1 MSNKL
6 DATLAL
12 AAGILTALDA
22 AKDLQKH
29 DPRAKQLLAA
39 LQLLKTKTLPIIS
52 EEYERIKKEEDEFI
66 KESDSKVD
74 WIEGRR

>member
-1 MSNKL
+1 MSEKL

-12 AAGILTALDA
+12 VAGVMTALDA
-22 AKDLQKH
+22 AKELQKH
-29 DPRAKQLLAA
+29 DTRAKQVLTM
-39 LQLLKTKTLPIIS
+39 LQRLKTKTLPIIS
-52 EEYERIKKEEDEFI
+52 EEYEKLKKEEDEFI